1 MARKAKAKEGFRMDE
16 SLLGQTE
23 AHRRFREDPF
33 SRLLMLAGLLETER
47 APERVRRER
56 ARRRGAQEEA
66 RGPQRQ
72 TWREDSNLEKR
83 LSRAHPLARLDRLET
98 YADAAEWLEWAL
110 AGVEGSSPELV
121 SEDRIGNKAPGLLE
135 EARERGERALESLG
149 ISKRGIESARRM
161 AGGGWLDLTRRAWER
176 KADDLERQ
184 IREAQGNERNLM
196 MWHGEAAKAALEEAR
211 EKERIF
217 EEAKERL
224 GGFREEEA
232 RSGLEEVKRALE
244 GVALEVS
251 RADLGEEEL
260 EALLLKGR
268 EALESKCGIGMQ
280 RQEEL
285 EGDPQLSL
293 ALCRLAFGGAREL
306 DLAGW
311 ASERFRGGAPL
322 CAQSDP
328 LLDPRGEQ
336 EPALR
341 LPEGHWGER
350 AVYAVGD
357 RMLGLEG
364 LRRAWLGLSGESGR
378 EATREAL
385 LLGTSTGGERERA
398 WEGISGFGE
407 FERSRQ
413 EAREKGLGRGK
424 ALLGRELRAAL
435 GELGEIM
442 GWRSPSRVFS
452 HYEAHYGPGKGMW
465 EGGASRRVLE
475 MVSREASAHEQLG
488 GLAFGL
494 ALRESLGG
502 AAARDLAAVALAR
515 RAGLGFA
522 GCEPSLEGLLP
533 GLREEIGEAAGGGGE
548 EERERWAA
556 GEAFAKEDPMGKV
569 AIGGLKAARRMPG
582 EAKGVVGEAKA
593 ALKEEFGL
601 SQAAWKALAGSER
614 LRGLYEKELRRA
626 GKEPARRK
634 EATSKRVKEAM
645 AAIDKAGDGFLGR
658 VGAAGRDAGRRMG
671 AQAAGRALSA
681 AAMAGLGEAEQEG
694 LLLLLEHSEAARR
707 MIAGMP
713 AAPAEDRRGDAASA
727 RERARALLEDAAALE
742 ERAGALALG
751 LSRRLEKGR
760 AARRERGAS
769 EAEALEGGLALA
781 GAAASDIQD
790 AERGLGVG
798 FWAGMDRK
806 DPVSHALR
814 QHRAWEE
821 TLRARQ
827 MRENPSL
834 GKSWGA
840 EIGGWKAGRVEI
852 EEISTG
858 LGLLEEGERMSH
870 CVASY
875 IDRCAEGRSRIFS
888 VRMFGQRVATL
899 ELAPEGAGEG
909 FDAESGKGR
918 SRIKGWAIAQ
928 NRGKHNALVES
939 QEVIAACEAF
949 ALDYAKAFGARTQ
962 ELVERERE
970 RREALEREKSE
981 RAGEKAEKAAPK
993 GRRAKA
999 G

>member
-56 ARRRGAQEEA
+56 ARRRGAQEDA

-72 TWREDSNLEKR
+72 TWWEDSNLEKR

-176 KADDLERQ
+176 KAEDLERQ

-465 EGGASRRVLE
+465 EGGRA
-475 MVSREASAHEQLG
+475 G
-488 GLAFGL
+488 
-494 ALRESLGG
+494 ESW
-502 AAARDLAAVALAR
+502 RWCRAR
-515 RAGLGFA
+515 RARTNSSGGW
-522 GCEPSLEGLLP
+522 PSGW
-533 GLREEIGEAAGGGGE
+533 RC
-548 EERERWAA
+548 
-556 GEAFAKEDPMGKV
+556 
-569 AIGGLKAARRMPG
+569 
-582 EAKGVVGEAKA
+582 
-593 ALKEEFGL
+593 
-601 SQAAWKALAGSER
+601 GSR
-614 LRGLYEKELRRA
+614 
-626 GKEPARRK
+626 
-634 EATSKRVKEAM
+634 S
-645 AAIDKAGDGFLGR
+645 
-658 VGAAGRDAGRRMG
+658 AGRRRGIWRRWRWRGGRGWGSPDASRAWRGCCRGCARRSGRRPEGG
-671 AQAAGRALSA
+671 ARRSGSAGRPGRPS
-681 AAMAGLGEAEQEG
+681 
-694 LLLLLEHSEAARR
+694 RR
-707 MIAGMP
+707 RIRWGRWRSGGSR
-713 AAPAEDRRGDAASA
+713 RRGGCPGRPRGWSG
-727 RERARALLEDAAALE
+727 RPRR
-742 ERAGALALG
+742 R
-751 LSRRLEKGR
+751 SRR
-760 AARRERGAS
+760 S
-769 EAEALEGGLALA
+769 
-781 GAAASDIQD
+781 
-790 AERGLGVG
+790 
-798 FWAGMDRK
+798 
-806 DPVSHALR
+806 
-814 QHRAWEE
+814 
-821 TLRARQ
+821 
-827 MRENPSL
+827 
-834 GKSWGA
+834 
-840 EIGGWKAGRVEI
+840 
-852 EEISTG
+852 
-858 LGLLEEGERMSH
+858 
-870 CVASY
+870 
-875 IDRCAEGRSRIFS
+875 
-888 VRMFGQRVATL
+888 
-899 ELAPEGAGEG
+899 
-909 FDAESGKGR
+909 SG
-918 SRIKGWAIAQ
+918 
-928 NRGKHNALVES
+928 
-939 QEVIAACEAF
+939 
-949 ALDYAKAFGARTQ
+949 
-962 ELVERERE
+962 
-970 RREALEREKSE
+970 
-981 RAGEKAEKAAPK
+981 
-993 GRRAKA
+993 
-999 G
+999 